1 LLGKKMKEHNVRVW
15 LVNTGWSGGSY
26 GVGERIKLKFT
37 RAMITAALN
46 GSLDK
51 AEYETIPVFNLN
63 IPKACPEVPAEMLN
77 PRNTWSDK
85 AGYDATLNKL
95 ADQFVK
101 NFSQYAE
108 GTGADIL
115 AAAPKSDVKA

>member
-1 LLGKKMKEHNVRVW
+1 
-15 LVNTGWSGGSY
+15 
-26 GVGERIKLKFT
+26 
-37 RAMITAALN
+37 MITAALN

-51 AEYETIPVFNLN
+51 VEYETIPVFNLN
-63 IPKACPEVPAEMLN
+63 IPKACPDVPAEMLN

>member
-1 LLGKKMKEHNVRVW
+1 
-15 LVNTGWSGGSY
+15 
-26 GVGERIKLKFT
+26 
-37 RAMITAALN
+37 
-46 GSLDK
+46 
-51 AEYETIPVFNLN
+51 
-63 IPKACPEVPAEMLN
+63 VPAEMLN